1 MLPSDTFLL
10 PQELSK
16 GVHLFGGRSDRR
28 YKQGGRVVIGWLH
41 LILNIWTLWLF
52 SPPIDDRLDHIRY
65 LVFYIACGVAAS
77 EVAARSRRQGVSSGA
92 LGVVK

>member
-1 MLPSDTFLL
+1 
-10 PQELSK
+10 
-16 GVHLFGGRSDRR
+16 V
-28 YKQGGRVVIGWLH
+28 
-41 LILNIWTLWLF
+41 ILNIWTLWLF